1 MRPGVAGQ
9 WLSRR
14 TAAKVATDLT
24 LSGVLLLRLLAAL
37 LVWLTFAASATATP
51 SALDQALKA
60 GAASPS
66 GPQRTERIEA
76 ELVPMSA
83 WAAPGSTAVVA
94 VRQKIQPGWH
104 TYWRN
109 PGDSGGPTTLD
120 WTLPAGVKAG
130 DIVWPLPHRQRLQSL
145 MNYGYEGEVF
155 LPVPIEVPADAQPGQ
170 TLRLTAEALFMVCSD
185 QMCVPDELTLSLDL
199 RVQDGAAPLDPR
211 WGRQIQALV
220 QSAPRPAGIDA
231 RVALTDGTLT
241 LTATG
246 GPLAGATPK
255 WAYFFPFEGGIID
268 HAAVQAGQR
277 GSQGLTLSL
286 APGRGLTANGLKG
299 PLAGVLST
307 DLGAWEISADQG
319 AALPGATGEGAL
331 GDGEAAQTPP
341 SATTPLAFL
350 QAAVFAL
357 LGGLILNLMPCVF
370 PILAMKAAA
379 LSRSAH
385 HPAEARRDGLA
396 FLVGVLATFLILAGA
411 LLALRAGGQA
421 LGWGFQLQSPGVV
434 AALSLLM
441 LAVALNL
448 SGVFHIGAGLQ
459 GAGHGPLARLPGA
472 AGAFFTGVLAV
483 VVAAPCTAPFM
494 AFALGAALLMPW
506 PMALA
511 VFLMLGL
518 GLALPYVLISLS
530 PRLLARLP
538 RPGPWMETLR
548 NLLAFPMY
556 GAALWL
562 AWVYGRQTADAQ
574 SQSLALLFGAGLMLA
589 LALWLFGRS
598 QASDGK
604 GRIAAVAAALS
615 LVVALGL
622 GVLAARAA
630 PASSDAAS
638 QTSAHLP
645 SQPWSEAAVQAAL
658 AEGRPVLVNFTADWC
673 VTCKINEGAAL
684 SSPRT
689 AAAMQAT
696 NAVYLVG
703 DWTRRDDAIT
713 AELQRHGR
721 SGVPLYLLYTP
732 GRSEP
737 RILPQLLTEGTVVSA
752 LKDAAR

>member
-1 MRPGVAGQ
+1 M
-9 WLSRR
+9 
-14 TAAKVATDLT
+14 
-24 LSGVLLLRLLAAL
+24 RLLAAL
-37 LVWLTFAASATATP
+37 LVWLTFAASAAAAP

-60 GAASPS
+60 GAVPS
-66 GPQRTERIEA
+66 AAGPQRTERIEA
-76 ELVPMSA
+76 ELVAMSA
-83 WAAPGSTAVVA
+83 WAAPGSTAIVA
-94 VRQKIQPGWH
+94 IRQKIKPGWH

-109 PGDSGGPTTLD
+109 QGDSGGPTTLT
-120 WTLPAGVKAG
+120 WSLSEGVSPG
-130 DIVWPLPHRQRLQSL
+130 DILWPLPERQRLQSL
-145 MNYGYEGEVF
+145 MNYGYSGTVF
-155 LPVPIEVPADAQPGQ
+155 LPVPIEVPASARPG
-170 TLRLTAEALFMVCSD
+170 EALPLRVTAHFYVCSD
-185 QMCVPDELTLSLDL
+185 EMCVPEDLDL
-199 RVQDGAAPLDPR
+199 ALNLPVRDGAAPLDPR
-211 WGRQIQALV
+211 FGQAV
-220 QSAPRPAGIDA
+220 QDVIATAPRPAGIEA
-231 RVALTDGTLT
+231 RARFADGKLT

-246 GPLAGATPK
+246 GPLANAAPK
-255 WAYFFPFEGGIID
+255 WAYFYPFEGGVID
-268 HAAVQAGQR
+268 HAAAQSGER
-277 GSQGLTLSL
+277 GPQGLTLNL
-286 APGRGLTANGLKG
+286 APGRGLTANGLKP

-307 DLGAWEISADQG
+307 DLGAWEISAHQG
-319 AALPGATGEGAL
+319 ASLPGATGQGVI
-331 GDGEAAQTPP
+331 GDGDGVKTSSAA
-341 SATTPLAFL
+341 STT
-350 QAAVFAL
+350 AADFAKAALFAL

-385 HPAEARRDGLA
+385 EPAEARRDGLA
-396 FLVGVLATFLILAGA
+396 FLAGVLATFLVLAGA
-411 LLALRAGGQA
+411 LLALRASGQA

-448 SGVFHIGAGLQ
+448 SGVFHVGAGLQ

-472 AGAFFTGVLAV
+472 TGAFFTGVLAV

-494 AFALGAALLMPW
+494 AFALGAALLMAW

-530 PRLLARLP
+530 PRLLSRLP

-562 AWVYGRQTADAQ
+562 AWVYGRQTADA
-574 SQSLALLFGAGLMLA
+574 LALLFGAGLMLA
-589 LALWLFGRS
+589 LALWLYGRS
-598 QASDGK
+598 QAASGK
-604 GRIAAVAAALS
+604 GRLAGIAAALS
-615 LVVALGL
+615 LIAALGL

-630 PASSDAAS
+630 PASSEAAAS
-638 QTSAHLP
+638 ASAHLP

-689 AAAMQAT
+689 AEAMQAA

-721 SGVPLYLLYTP
+721 SGVPLYLLYQP
-732 GRSEP
+732 GQAAP
-737 RILPQLLTEGTVVSA
+737 RILPQLLTEGTVVEA

>member
-1 MRPGVAGQ
+1 VP
-9 WLSRR
+9 
-14 TAAKVATDLT
+14 
-24 LSGVLLLRLLAAL
+24 LRLFAAF
-37 LVWLTFAASATATP
+37 LVWLTLAASATAAP

-60 GAASPS
+60 GSVPSAA

-83 WAAPGSTAVVA
+83 WAAPGSTAIVA
-94 VRQKIQPGWH
+94 IRQKIKPGWH

-109 PGDSGGPTTLD
+109 QGDSGGPTTLT
-120 WTLPAGVKAG
+120 WSLPAGVSPG
-130 DIVWPLPHRQRLQSL
+130 DILWPLPERQRLQSL
-145 MNYGYEGEVF
+145 MNYGYSDTVF
-155 LPVPIEVPADAQPGQ
+155 LPVPIEVPASARPGE
-170 TLRLTAEALFMVCSD
+170 TLALRVTAHFYVCSD
-185 QMCVPDELTLSLDL
+185 EMCVPEDLDL
-199 RVQDGAAPLDPR
+199 ALNLPVRDGAAPLDPR
-211 WGRQIQALV
+211 FGQLV
-220 QSAPRPAGIDA
+220 QDVVAIAPRPAGVEA
-231 RVALTDGTLT
+231 RAVFADGALT

-246 GPLAGATPK
+246 GPLANAAPK
-255 WAYFFPFEGGIID
+255 WAYFFPFEGGVID
-268 HAAVQAGQR
+268 HAAVQTGER
-277 GSQGLTLSL
+277 GPQGLTLSL
-286 APGRGLTANGLKG
+286 APGRGLSANGLKS
-299 PLAGVLST
+299 PLTGVLST

-319 AALPGATGEGAL
+319 APLLGATGQGAL
-331 GDGEAAQTPP
+331 GDGDEARAS
-341 SATTPLAFL
+341 SAGSTAPADFAK
-350 QAAVFAL
+350 AALFAL

-396 FLVGVLATFLILAGA
+396 FLAGVLATFLLLAGA

-434 AALSLLM
+434 AVLSLLM

-448 SGVFHIGAGLQ
+448 SGVFHIGSGLQ
-459 GAGHGPLARLPGA
+459 GAGHGPLSRLPGA

-538 RPGPWMETLR
+538 RPGAWMETLR

-562 AWVYGRQTADAQ
+562 AWVYGRQTADA
-574 SQSLALLFGAGLMLA
+574 LALLFGAGLMLA
-589 LALWLFGRS
+589 LALWLYGRS
-598 QASDGK
+598 QAASGTRRLA
-604 GRIAAVAAALS
+604 GIAAALS
-615 LVVALGL
+615 LIAALGL
-622 GVLAARAA
+622 GVLAARAG
-630 PASSDAAS
+630 PASSKTAAS
-638 QTSAHLP
+638 VSTPLP

-689 AAAMQAT
+689 AEAMQAA

-721 SGVPLYLLYTP
+721 SGVPLYLLYQP
-732 GRSEP
+732 GQAAP
-737 RILPQLLTEGTVVSA
+737 RILPQLLTEGAVVGA

>member
-1 MRPGVAGQ
+1 M
-9 WLSRR
+9 
-14 TAAKVATDLT
+14 
-24 LSGVLLLRLLAAL
+24 RLLSAF
-37 LVWLTFAASATATP
+37 LVWLTLAASAFAAPSSP
-51 SALDQALKA
+51 SALDDALRA

-66 GPQRTERIEA
+66 AGPQRTERIEA

-83 WAAPGSTAVVA
+83 WAAPGSTAIVA

-130 DIVWPLPHRQRLQSL
+130 AVVWPLPERQRLQSL
-145 MNYGYEGEVF
+145 MNYGYSGAVF
-155 LPVPIEVPADAQPGQ
+155 LPVPIEIPADARPGQ
-170 TLRLTAEALFMVCSD
+170 ILRLKVVAHVFVCSD
-185 QMCVPDELTLSLDL
+185 QMCVPEDLDLTLDL
-199 RVQDGAAPLDPR
+199 KVQDGAAPLDPR
-211 WGRQIQALV
+211 YGAAIQSVV
-220 QSAPRPAGIDA
+220 QSAPRPAGIEA
-231 RVALTDGTLT
+231 RAQFADGQLT

-246 GPLAGATPK
+246 GPLAKIGTGAAPK
-255 WAYFFPFEGGIID
+255 WAYFFPFEGGVID
-268 HAAVQAGQR
+268 HAAVQTGQH
-277 GSQGLTLSL
+277 GPEGLTLSV
-286 APGRGLTANGLKG
+286 AAARGLIAEGLKG
-299 PLAGVLST
+299 PVAGVLAT
-307 DLGAWEISADQG
+307 DLGAWEISATPGPALAGASGNGALASGEETAKPAVNLSAFAQ
-319 AALPGATGEGAL
+319 AAL
-331 GDGEAAQTPP
+331 
-341 SATTPLAFL
+341 
-350 QAAVFAL
+350 FAL

-385 HPAEARRDGLA
+385 EPAEARRDGLA
-396 FLVGVLATFLILAGA
+396 FLLGVLTTFLILAGA

-421 LGWGFQLQSPGVV
+421 LGWGFQLQSPAVIAGL
-434 AALSLLM
+434 ALLM

-459 GAGHGPLARLPGA
+459 GAGSGPMSRLPGA
-472 AGAFFTGVLAV
+472 LGAFFTGVLAV

-530 PRLLARLP
+530 PGLLARLP
-538 RPGPWMETLR
+538 RPGPWMEGLR

-562 AWVYGRQTADAQ
+562 VWVFARQTGGDA
-574 SQSLALLFGAGLMLA
+574 LALLFAAGLMLA
-589 LALWLFGRS
+589 LGLWLAGRH
-598 QASDGK
+598 QAARAFAQPGLLSGL
-604 GRIAAVAAALS
+604 AAAAALA
-615 LVVALGL
+615 LALALGL
-622 GVLAARAA
+622 TIIAARSA
-630 PASSDAAS
+630 PLAEP
-638 QTSAHLP
+638 TSRAPSGPLA
-645 SQPWSEAAVQAAL
+645 SQPWSPEAVQAAL

-673 VTCKINEGAAL
+673 VTCKINE
-684 SSPRT
+684 RT
-689 AAAMQAT
+689 ALTSRRTAEALQAH

-713 AELQRHGR
+713 AELERHGR

-732 GRSEP
+732 GQPEP
-737 RILPQLLTEGTVVSA
+737 RILPQLLTEGLIIDA
-752 LKDAAR
+752 LGAK

>member
-1 MRPGVAGQ
+1 MR
-9 WLSRR
+9 LF
-14 TAAKVATDLT
+14 
-24 LSGVLLLRLLAAL
+24 AAL
-37 LVWLTFAASATATP
+37 LVWLTFAFSATAAAP

-60 GAASPS
+60 GAALPS
-66 GPQRTERIEA
+66 AGRQRTERIEA

-94 VRQKIQPGWH
+94 VRQQIQSGWH

-120 WTLPAGVKAG
+120 WTLPSGVSAGE
-130 DIVWPLPHRQRLQSL
+130 IVWPLPHRQRLQSL

-155 LPVPIEVPADAQPGQ
+155 LPVPIEIPANAKPGQ
-170 TLRLTAEALFMVCSD
+170 TLRLSAEALFMVCSD

-211 WGRQIQALV
+211 HGKTIQALV
-220 QSAPRPAGIDA
+220 QTAPRPAGIDA
-231 RVALTDGTLT
+231 RAAFADGQLT

-246 GPLAGATPK
+246 GPLAGAAPK

-268 HAAVQAGQR
+268 HAAAQTGQR
-277 GSQGLTLSL
+277 GPQGLTVSMT
-286 APGRGLTANGLKG
+286 PGRSLSANGLK
-299 PLAGVLST
+299 PPVAGVLST

-319 AALPGATGEGAL
+319 PALPGASGEGAL
-331 GDGEAAQTPP
+331 GDGEAAQGP
-341 SATTPLAFL
+341 STATTPLAFI
-350 QAAVFAL
+350 QAALFAL

-396 FLVGVLATFLILAGA
+396 FLAGVLATFLVLAGA

-421 LGWGFQLQSPGVV
+421 LGWGFQLQSPSVV
-434 AALSLLM
+434 AALALLM

-448 SGVFHIGAGLQ
+448 SGVFHIGGGLQ
-459 GAGHGPLARLPGA
+459 GAGSGPLSRLPGA

-562 AWVYGRQTADAQ
+562 AWVYGRQTADA
-574 SQSLALLFGAGLMLA
+574 LALLFGAGLMLA

-598 QASDGK
+598 QATP
-604 GRIAAVAAALS
+604 GRGRVAATAATLALIA
-615 LVVALGL
+615 ALGL

-630 PASSDAAS
+630 PASSDRA
-638 QTSAHLP
+638 QTSAPLA
-645 SQPWSEAAVQAAL
+645 SQPWSEQAVQAAL

-689 AAAMQAT
+689 AEALQAT

-703 DWTRRDDAIT
+703 DWTRRNDAIT

-732 GRSEP
+732 GQAEP
-737 RILPQLLTEGTVVSA
+737 RILPQLLTEGTVVGA

>member
-1 MRPGVAGQ
+1 MPLRFF
-9 WLSRR
+9 
-14 TAAKVATDLT
+14 AAF
-24 LSGVLLLRLLAAL
+24 
-37 LVWLTFAASATATP
+37 LVWLTFAASAAAAP

-60 GAASPS
+60 GAVPS
-66 GPQRTERIEA
+66 AAGPQRTERIEA

-83 WAAPGSTAVVA
+83 WAAPGSTAIVA
-94 VRQKIQPGWH
+94 IRQKIKPGWH

-109 PGDSGGPTTLD
+109 QGDSGGPTTLT
-120 WTLPAGVKAG
+120 WSLPAGVSPG
-130 DIVWPLPHRQRLQSL
+130 DILWPLPERQRLQSL
-145 MNYGYEGEVF
+145 MNYGYSDTVF
-155 LPVPIEVPADAQPGQ
+155 LPVPIEVTASARPGE
-170 TLRLTAEALFMVCSD
+170 TLPLRVTAHFYVCSD
-185 QMCVPDELTLSLDL
+185 EMCVPEDLDL
-199 RVQDGAAPLDPR
+199 ALNLPVRDGAAPLDPR
-211 WGRQIQALV
+211 FGQLV
-220 QSAPRPAGIDA
+220 QDVVAIAPRPAGIEA
-231 RVALTDGTLT
+231 RAVFADGALT

-246 GPLAGATPK
+246 GPLANAAPK
-255 WAYFFPFEGGIID
+255 WAYFFPFEGGVID
-268 HAAVQAGQR
+268 HAAVQTGER
-277 GSQGLTLSL
+277 GPQGLTLNL
-286 APGRGLTANGLKG
+286 APGRGLSANGLKP
-299 PLAGVLST
+299 PLTGVLST

-319 AALPGATGEGAL
+319 APLLGATGQGAL
-331 GDGEAAQTPP
+331 GDGDEARAS
-341 SATTPLAFL
+341 SAGSTAPADFAK
-350 QAAVFAL
+350 AALFAL

-396 FLVGVLATFLILAGA
+396 FLAGVLATFLLLAGA

-448 SGVFHIGAGLQ
+448 SGVFHIGSGLQ
-459 GAGHGPLARLPGA
+459 GAGHGPLSRLPGA

-538 RPGPWMETLR
+538 RPGAWMETLR

-562 AWVYGRQTADAQ
+562 AWVYGRQTADA
-574 SQSLALLFGAGLMLA
+574 LALLFGAGLMLA
-589 LALWLFGRS
+589 LALWLYGRS
-598 QASDGK
+598 QAASATRRLAG
-604 GRIAAVAAALS
+604 IAAALS
-615 LVVALGL
+615 MIAALGL
-622 GVLAARAA
+622 GVLAAGAG
-630 PASSDAAS
+630 PASSEAAAS
-638 QTSAHLP
+638 ASAHLP

-689 AAAMQAT
+689 AEAMQAA
-696 NAVYLVG
+696 NAVYLIG

-721 SGVPLYLLYTP
+721 SGVPLYLLYQP
-732 GRSEP
+732 GQAAP
-737 RILPQLLTEGTVVSA
+737 RILPQLLTEGTVVGA
-752 LKDAAR
+752 LKEAAR